1 MSLPSRTSV
10 WAAAARAIGARE
22 PDPNVRNPDW
32 LAEKLIGAH
41 ELEALGE
48 HALGPALSMPY
59 AEAIQKLEVVGS
71 ARILIA
77 RTRFIDERLEAA
89 VRDGIGQL
97 VIMGAGF
104 DSRAY
109 RLAAMLKDVSVFE
122 VDRPD
127 TQQAKIRR
135 VKEAVGETPSN
146 VTYVPVDFRE
156 MKFGDALLDA
166 GYQQNVMTFFIWEGV
181 TMYLPEGAVRE
192 TLQWIASHAPSGS
205 SIVFDYVY
213 AAIVRILQDIDP
225 ANLPE
230 EARQRYG
237 RFKQLTANEPWHFG
251 VPDKAEAEFLRE
263 VGLEVRT
270 VLGMNG
276 SETVARY
283 LTRADGSIYGT
294 LPATEQQW
302 YLLLEAAVPSSQP

>member
-22 PDPNVRNPDW
+22 PDPAVRNPDW
-32 LAEKLIGAH
+32 LAEKLIGSR

-48 HALGPALSMPY
+48 HAVGPALALPFVD
-59 AEAIQKLEVVGS
+59 AVQNPEVAGS

-89 VRDGIGQL
+89 VHDGIAQL

-109 RLAAMLKDVSVFE
+109 RFAAVLEAVRVFE

-135 VKEAVGETPSN
+135 VNEAVGAPPAN

-156 MKFGDALLDA
+156 KKFGDALLEA
-166 GYQQNVMTFFIWEGV
+166 GYQPDRKTFFVWEGV
-181 TMYLPEGAVRE
+181 TMYLPEEAVRE
-192 TLQWIASHAPSGS
+192 TLHWIATHAAPGS
-205 SIVFDYVY
+205 TIVFDYAY
-213 AAIVRILQDIDP
+213 ANVVRMIESIDP
-225 ANLPE
+225 DKLSE
-230 EARQRYG
+230 QARKGYE
-237 RFKQLTANEPWHFG
+237 RFKQLTANEPWLFG

-263 VGLEVRT
+263 VGLELRKVMGLNST
-270 VLGMNG
+270 EAV
-276 SETVARY
+276 ERY
-283 LTRADGSIYGT
+283 LTRADGSIFGSI
-294 LPATEQQW
+294 PATEQQG
-302 YLLLEAAVPSSQP
+302 YLLLEAEVRKQTT